1 MNRFKSRKK
10 SFHDGSAEPS
20 RRPSIDQDTPTV
32 PIFSSKT
39 FRRNKRIQP
48 EPKPQI
54 DLTTA
59 LPSSDNFRT
68 SLLLPNL
75 SQRFSMLRE
84 QDDPH
89 SKIGKASD
97 DSVLFPRRASRLDLF
112 NSAEDGS
119 TRMPRP
125 PFASIRTESY
135 GSDGSNWM
143 DDDRSVMSR
152 ARPGEGNTMFGG
164 RQKIYKIPV
173 GASGSTKSFGVDDA
187 RPRRGKALYGDDLSM
202 SMFFKSND
210 QDASGHDNLE
220 ADTDGHGRSSD
231 ERSSSPPLAKFN
243 RNRGTT
249 SSTNS
254 GPSGG
259 RNSTAATSVA
269 SQRSVYGEHGSSG
282 VTAPHVQ
289 AAPHPQTTE
298 RPAPKSRRMYGQGLD
313 QHIHDQQYSSLHR
326 LESIQRQRANGAPP
340 SARSPG
346 SRSATNLNDRYQ
358 RSGSLNA
365 SNEFRAASPP
375 PSGPPPRMGDFDL
388 GLPTEPPENDVDSG
402 VGRSPPLSPPMSPT
416 QDNTFVA
423 ALEPNDIGKAT
434 ASGAFNKP
442 SKQYNEQQYLQ
453 RQLQLQHGRESP
465 SLIRPFSPSAA
476 SIDEQMTGRS
486 RNVSF
491 ASPQSNSAS
500 PPLHQ
505 EPHVDTKNLNEL
517 ADKQHPAMRTS
528 DDQYNPAMDSSF
540 LSTMSESEV
549 GSPLDSDNDQ
559 EFFPPRGSYQNPAN
573 PMLARSDLQ
582 SRRPQPGAADD
593 SQAGRLHPTVRVD
606 SGSDSR
612 SEVTVTEQQHRP
624 DVPQVIPNHVET
636 DSPTLGPTIDS
647 TSPNGLSGLVRA
659 HLRNDSNQ
667 SSIYP
672 EPSPARSKFPHET
685 YKASHSR
692 NQSRTDESAT
702 FFRDSTF
709 AAEDQGIDRKPPIDT
724 GTTALQPP
732 LSMKARQFLEQA
744 PALRD
749 ESPKVQQMLSDNKAQ
764 KVLGREAP
772 RPSHEHGMTW
782 QEQLRAHHTRGGS
795 TETEKER
802 ECLATELAERRRAVQ
817 DKLQSFVENESR
829 SSSPVPGSRP
839 QDGNY
844 RRTPFGTVKS
854 KNSKDSLP
862 GRQEQSFK
870 AMKMLGINPNANVG
884 NGSPR
889 PSQDSFFKRSE
900 ESSSW
905 PQNRGQQQSQ
915 LDGPQPRFHKHS
927 RRLQKPESQP
937 GSRPESF
944 EKNSPPT
951 TSRSSRERSS
961 SETSERRYGNRNVRP
976 RQDALIEEEMSGS
989 NPASPSHRNR
999 PRKTSD
1005 APRPVEELIA
1015 SMAAHQKPDSA
1026 ASNRAR
1032 SNSRPTVPGYFERP
1046 DAMPIQPNASS
1057 TSPLT
1062 PSYSIRSAPS
1072 MHEGSSLITNESIP
1086 VMIPPAS
1093 SHGAFSGPRHHKSY
1107 RNQSINKQDISEPI
1121 FKSSTAS
1128 VDVVDLPPGASL
1140 KNGMDYSFRPPI
1152 PPLNPARRKRTQ
1164 NLLQALGRLEK
1175 SHPVPASSQ
1184 TRQIIAND
1192 PYGDRSPFSADEGE
1206 YPRKPRH
1213 RLQKSNSDGGNLNLK
1228 ARQQAMMAPSPAV
1241 PNFPRNMPGQPSP
1254 AAAHFPQS
1262 TSTQPSPAVAHS
1274 PHGQQHQAYNGN
1286 DVPASAAMF

>member
-20 RRPSIDQDTPTV
+20 RRPSIDQDGPAL

-39 FRRNKRIQP
+39 FRRNKRNQP

-59 LPSSDNFRT
+59 LPSSENFRT
-68 SLLLPNL
+68 SLMLPNL

-112 NSAEDGS
+112 NSAEDAS
-119 TRMPRP
+119 ARVPRP
-125 PFASIRTESY
+125 PFASTRTESY

-173 GASGSTKSFGVDDA
+173 GASGSTKSFGMDDG
-187 RPRRGKALYGDDLSM
+187 RPRRGKALYGDDLAM

-210 QDASGHDNLE
+210 QDVSVHDSLE
-220 ADTDGHGRSSD
+220 ADMDGHGRSSD
-231 ERSSSPPLAKFN
+231 ERSSSPPLTKFN
-243 RNRGTT
+243 RNRGTI

-282 VTAPHVQ
+282 VNAPHIQ
-289 AAPHPQTTE
+289 AVPHSQNTE

-453 RQLQLQHGRESP
+453 RQLQLQQGRESP
-465 SLIRPFSPSAA
+465 SLVRPFSPSAA
-476 SIDEQMTGRS
+476 SIDGQMTGRS

-491 ASPQSNSAS
+491 TSPQPVPAS
-500 PPLHQ
+500 LPVHRD
-505 EPHVDTKNLNEL
+505 PH
-517 ADKQHPAMRTS
+517 ADPKTPNQFAENQHPAMQTS
-528 DDQYNPAMDSSF
+528 DDQYNQAMDNSF
-540 LSTMSESEV
+540 LSTMSESEI
-549 GSPLDSDNDQ
+549 GSPLDPDNDLD
-559 EFFPPRGSYQNPAN
+559 FFPPSGSSQNPAN
-573 PMLARSDLQ
+573 PSLPRSDLQ
-582 SRRPQPGAADD
+582 SRLPQPGSVQHSQDD
-593 SQAGRLHPTVRVD
+593 RLHPTVRMD
-606 SGSDSR
+606 SASDSR
-612 SEVTVTEQQHRP
+612 SEVTVTEQQQRP
-624 DVPQVIPNHVET
+624 DVPQVISNHVET

-647 TSPNGLSGLVRA
+647 APPNGLSGLVRA

-672 EPSPARSKFPHET
+672 EPSPARSKVPHDA
-685 YKASHSR
+685 YRASHSR

-709 AAEDQGIDRKPPIDT
+709 GAEDGGIDRKPPVDT
-724 GTTALQPP
+724 RAAAMPPP
-732 LSMKARQFLEQA
+732 LSMKARQLLEQA
-744 PALRD
+744 AALRD
-749 ESPKVQQMLSDNKAQ
+749 ESPKVQQMLGDNKAQ

-772 RPSHEHGMTW
+772 RPSHEHAMTW

-802 ECLATELAERRRAVQ
+802 EGLATELAERRRAVQ

-829 SSSPVPGSRP
+829 SSSPAPGSRP

-870 AMKMLGINPNANVG
+870 AMKMLGINPNANAG

-889 PSQDSFFKRSE
+889 PSQDTFSKRSE

-905 PQNRGQQQSQ
+905 SQFRGQQQSQ
-915 LDGPQPRFHKHS
+915 LDGPQPRFHKQS

-944 EKNSPPT
+944 ETNSPAT

-961 SETSERRYGNRNVRP
+961 SETSERRYGNRSVRP
-976 RQDALIEEEMSGS
+976 REDILIEEEMSGS
-989 NPASPSHRNR
+989 NPASPYCNQ
-999 PRKTSD
+999 PRKHSD
-1005 APRPVEELIA
+1005 APRPVEELVA
-1015 SMAAHQKPDSA
+1015 SLAAHHKPETA
-1026 ASNRAR
+1026 GSNRAR

-1046 DAMPIQPNASS
+1046 DAMPIQPDASS

-1086 VMIPPAS
+1086 VMIPPS
-1093 SHGAFSGPRHHKSY
+1093 NSHGAFSGSRHHKYY

-1175 SHPVPASSQ
+1175 SHPVPSSSQ
-1184 TRQIIAND
+1184 TRQVIAND
-1192 PYGDRSPFSADEGE
+1192 PYGDRSPFSADEGD

-1241 PNFPRNMPGQPSP
+1241 PNFPHNVPAQPGP
-1254 AAAHFPQS
+1254 AVAHFPQS
-1262 TSTQPSPAVAHS
+1262 MSTQPSPAVAHP
-1274 PHGQQHQAYNGN
+1274 PHVQQQQSCNGK

>member
-10 SFHDGSAEPS
+10 SFGSAEPS
-20 RRPSIDQDTPTV
+20 RRPSIDQDTPTM

-39 FRRNKRIQP
+39 FRRNKRNQP

-125 PFASIRTESY
+125 PFASTRTESY
-135 GSDGSNWM
+135 GSDASNWM

-187 RPRRGKALYGDDLSM
+187 RPRRGKALYGDDLAM
-202 SMFFKSND
+202 SMFLKSND
-210 QDASGHDNLE
+210 QDASGHDSLE
-220 ADTDGHGRSSD
+220 ADIDGHGRSSD

-282 VTAPHVQ
+282 VTAPHIQGV
-289 AAPHPQTTE
+289 PHPQTTE

-453 RQLQLQHGRESP
+453 RQLQLQQGRESP
-465 SLIRPFSPSAA
+465 SLVRPFSPSAT

-491 ASPQSNSAS
+491 ASPPSYITTL
-500 PPLHQ
+500 PLYQ
-505 EPHVDTKNLNEL
+505 ESHVDTDNLNKL

-559 EFFPPRGSYQNPAN
+559 EFFPPSGSYQKPAN
-573 PMLARSDLQ
+573 PMLSSSDLHDQ
-582 SRRPQPGAADD
+582 RSPLGSAEY
-593 SQAGRLHPTVRVD
+593 SQAGRLHPTVRTD
-606 SGSDSR
+606 SASDSR

-624 DVPQVIPNHVET
+624 DVPQVIPHHVET

-667 SSIYP
+667 SSVYP
-672 EPSPARSKFPHET
+672 EPSPARSKFPHDA

-709 AAEDQGIDRKPPIDT
+709 GAEDRGVDRKPQIDT
-724 GTTALQPP
+724 RTAAMPPP
-732 LSMKARQFLEQA
+732 LSMKAPQFLEQA
-744 PALRD
+744 AALRD

-772 RPSHEHGMTW
+772 RPSHEHAMTW

-839 QDGNY
+839 PDGNY

-870 AMKMLGINPNANVG
+870 AMKMLGINPNANLG
-884 NGSPR
+884 TGSPR
-889 PSQDSFFKRSE
+889 PSQDSFSKRSE

-905 PQNRGQQQSQ
+905 PHVRGQQQSQ
-915 LDGPQPRFHKHS
+915 VEGPQPRFHKQS

-944 EKNSPPT
+944 ETSSPPT
-951 TSRSSRERSS
+951 TSRSSRERSNS
-961 SETSERRYGNRNVRP
+961 DTSERRHGNRSVRP
-976 RQDALIEEEMSGS
+976 REDALIEEEMSGS
-989 NPASPSHRNR
+989 NPASPSHRNNR
-999 PRKTSD
+999 PPRKHSD
-1005 APRPVEELIA
+1005 APRPVEELVA
-1015 SMAAHQKPDSA
+1015 SMAAHQKSESA

-1046 DAMPIQPNASS
+1046 DAMPNQSNA
-1057 TSPLT
+1057 SPLT
-1062 PSYSIRSAPS
+1062 PNYSIRSAPS

-1086 VMIPPAS
+1086 VMIPPSS
-1093 SHGAFSGPRHHKSY
+1093 SHGAFGGPRHHKY
-1107 RNQSINKQDISEPI
+1107 HRNQSINKQDISEPI

-1164 NLLQALGRLEK
+1164 TLLQALGRLEK
-1175 SHPVPASSQ
+1175 SHPVPSSSQ
-1184 TRQIIAND
+1184 TRQVIAND
-1192 PYGDRSPFSADEGE
+1192 PYGDRSPFSADEGD

-1228 ARQQAMMAPSPAV
+1228 ARQQALMAPSPAV
-1241 PNFPRNMPGQPSP
+1241 PTFPHNIPAKPNP
-1254 AAAHFPQS
+1254 AAANFPQS
-1262 TSTQPSPAVAHS
+1262 MSSPAVAHV
-1274 PHGQQHQAYNGN
+1274 QQQQQGYNGN